1 MTNVLPLIND
11 LHSDAMQ
18 VRHWKSLSKVCN
30 SRVLDPNDPKLALE
44 DLLELKLENHVDDV
58 SEVRVMLRIILSV
71 ILRVILSPMIYTKSY
86 TKSYTNTYAFI
97 LSVILRVIL
106 TPMHSYTSTLSF

>member
-1 MTNVLPLIND
+1 MKGWGTYKNMEQKVKDMTNVLPLIND

-71 ILRVILSPMIYTKSY
+71 ILRVI
-86 TKSYTNTYAFI
+86 
-97 LSVILRVIL
+97 
-106 TPMHSYTSTLSF
+106 H